1 MCDKFILSDGN
12 LLPYFFTSLTLLR
25 LWFVLSSILIRFD
38 SIWLNSKLTR
48 RKNNNKIF
56 WIFSISIISFYY
68 FFFFFFKKNDVFSLF
83 FLLLLSDEMRPKFPT
98 HNFLRFSSSCI
109 LKVNKLLSR
118 NEQVSLASFFFHFSL
133 FLWLCDELCA
143 AHFISIEYYRK
154 LAYKYTRFFFCFW
167 LRSLEGWFLI
177 ALSL

>member
-1 MCDKFILSDGN
+1 M
-12 LLPYFFTSLTLLR
+12 
-25 LWFVLSSILIRFD
+25 
-38 SIWLNSKLTR
+38 
-48 RKNNNKIF
+48 
-56 WIFSISIISFYY
+56 
-68 FFFFFFKKNDVFSLF
+68 F

-154 LAYKYTRFFFCFW
+154 LAYKYTRLFFCFW

-177 ALSL
+177 ALSLQSETSIRFKKWLTFLTVCVGLDFWNRFNQSNRHRCGIRRQIDKHEKTTKKMNFDRYRFRLFRHMKID